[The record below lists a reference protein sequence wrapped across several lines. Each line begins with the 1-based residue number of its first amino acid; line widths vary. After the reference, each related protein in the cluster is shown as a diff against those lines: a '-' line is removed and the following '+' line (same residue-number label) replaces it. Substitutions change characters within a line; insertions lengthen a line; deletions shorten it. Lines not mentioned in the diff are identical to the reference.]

1 MPCGFFWTYRSNYA
15 QFKRC
20 RAAGPGDPGVSRQ
33 GFLTGSTGM
42 ETVTMIGFGLVLV
55 VWLYGLTA
63 LLMRRPR
70 HG

>member
-1 MPCGFFWTYRSNYA
+1 
-15 QFKRC
+15 
-20 RAAGPGDPGVSRQ
+20 
-33 GFLTGSTGM
+33 M

>member
-1 MPCGFFWTYRSNYA
+1 
-15 QFKRC
+15 
-20 RAAGPGDPGVSRQ
+20 
-33 GFLTGSTGM
+33 M

-55 VWLYGLTA
+55 VWLYGFTA